1 MPRFNSLPD
10 WLAWQEGLHPKEIDL
25 GLERVAGVAQHLQL
39 QALQPVVVT
48 VAGTNGKGSS
58 IAMLEAIF
66 LQAGY
71 RVGAYTSPHLL
82 RYNER
87 IRIDGEAA
95 DDASL
100 CAAFSAI
107 DEVRGDTSLSYF
119 EFGTLA
125 ALWLFRQSAPDI
137 VLLEVGL
144 GGRLDAVNIVDA
156 DVALVTAVDI
166 DHSEW
171 LGNDRE
177 SIGREKAGI
186 FRRARPAVC
195 ADPDAP
201 ASLRGVAAEQEAVWY
216 GLGEQFC
223 IVRQADSW
231 QWRGPQTRS
240 EDLPMPA
247 LPGGHQLNNAAGV
260 LMVIEGLRQELPVSA
275 AAIRAGLA
283 GAALPGRCQL
293 IPGPVEL
300 LLDVSHNPHGA
311 AALTGLLETRP
322 CKGQTHLVIGMLADK
337 DVEATF
343 AALAPVVDLWYLAG
357 LDQPRGLRA
366 DELRRQGAKFPDVMD
381 ARCFVDVATALRQAF
396 ATAVE
401 GDRVVVCGSF
411 HTVANA
417 MSCRV

>member
-1 MPRFNSLPD
+1 
-10 WLAWQEGLHPKEIDL
+10 
-25 GLERVAGVAQHLQL
+25 
-39 QALQPVVVT
+39 
-48 VAGTNGKGSS
+48 
-58 IAMLEAIF
+58 MLEAI
-66 LQAGY
+66 LQQAGY

-87 IRIDGEAA
+87 IRIDGEVV

-100 CAAFSAI
+100 CAAFAAI

-195 ADPDAP
+195 ADPHAP
-201 ASLRGVAAEQEAVWY
+201 ASLREVAAERGAVWY
-216 GLGEQFC
+216 GLGEQFY
-223 IVRQADSW
+223 ILRRADSW
-231 QWRGPQTRS
+231 QWRGPQTHLV
-240 EDLPMPA
+240 DLPMPA
-247 LPGGHQLNNAAGV
+247 LPGEHQLYNAAGV
-260 LMVIEGLRQELPVSA
+260 LMVIDCLRQELPVSA
-275 AAIRAGLA
+275 AAMRAGLA
-283 GAALPGRCQL
+283 GAALPGRCQI

-311 AALTGLLETRP
+311 AALAGLLETRP
-322 CKGQTHLVIGMLADK
+322 CTGQTHLVIGMLAGK
-337 DVEATF
+337 DVEATL
-343 AALAPVVDLWYLAG
+343 ATLAPVVDHWYLAG
-357 LDQPRGLRA
+357 LDQPRGLGA
-366 DELRRQGAKFPDVMD
+366 DDLRRQAAKLPDTAD
-381 ARCFVDVATALRQAF
+381 APCFVDVATAMTQAF
-396 ATAVE
+396 ANAIE
-401 GDRVVVCGSF
+401 GDRIVVCGSF
-411 HTVANA
+411 HTVADA
-417 MSCRV
+417 MACRV

>member
-1 MPRFNSLPD
+1 MPRFTSLPD

-25 GLERVAGVAQHLQL
+25 GLERVAGVAQRLQL

-58 IAMLEAIF
+58 IAMLEAI
-66 LQAGY
+66 LRQAGY

-87 IRIDGEAA
+87 IRIDGEAV

-100 CAAFSAI
+100 CAAFAAI
-107 DEVRGDTSLSYF
+107 DEVRSDTSLSYF

-171 LGNDRE
+171 LGNDRV

-195 ADPDAP
+195 ADPDPP
-201 ASLRGVAAEQEAVWY
+201 ASLKEVAAEQQAEWY
-216 GLGEQFC
+216 ALGKQFR

-231 QWRGPQTRS
+231 QWRGPQTHL

-247 LPGGHQLNNAAGV
+247 LPGEHQLNNAAGV
-260 LMVIEGLRQELPVSA
+260 LMVIECLRHQLPVNA
-275 AAIRAGLA
+275 AAIRIGLA

-311 AALTGLLETRP
+311 AALAGLLETRV

-337 DVEATF
+337 DVEAAL
-343 AALAPVVDLWYLAG
+343 AALAPVVDHWYLAG
-357 LDQPRGLRA
+357 LELPRGLGA
-366 DELRRQGAKFPDVMD
+366 DALRQQAAKLPEVAD
-381 ARCFVDVATALRQAF
+381 APCFVDVATAMKQAF
-396 ATAVE
+396 ANAVE

-411 HTVANA
+411 HTVADA
-417 MSCRV
+417 MACRV

>member
-1 MPRFNSLPD
+1 MPRFTSLPD
-10 WLAWQEGLHPKEIDL
+10 WLTWQEGLHPKKIDL
-25 GLERVAGVAQHLQL
+25 GLDRIAGVARRLQL
-39 QALQPVVVT
+39 QDMQPVVVT

-58 IAMLEAIF
+58 IAMLEAIL
-66 LQAGY
+66 LQAGH

-87 IRIDGEAA
+87 IRIDGEVV

-100 CAAFSAI
+100 CAAFAAI

-119 EFGTLA
+119 EFGTLT
-125 ALWLFRQSAPDI
+125 ALWLFGQSAPDI

-177 SIGREKAGI
+177 TIGREKAGI
-186 FRRARPAVC
+186 FRRGRPAVC

-201 ASLRGVAAEQEAVWY
+201 ASLREVAAERETVWY
-216 GLGEQFC
+216 GLGEQFH
-223 IVRQADSW
+223 IVPRPDSW
-231 QWRGPQTRS
+231 QWRGPQTRLD
-240 EDLPMPA
+240 DLPKPA
-247 LPGGHQLNNAAGV
+247 LPGEHQLHNAAGV
-260 LMVIEGLRQELPVSA
+260 LMVIECLRHRLPVSA

-283 GAALPGRCQL
+283 HTALPGRCQL

-300 LLDVSHNPHGA
+300 LLDVSHNPHSA
-311 AALTGLLETRP
+311 AALARLLDTHP
-322 CKGQTHLVIGMLADK
+322 CRGQTHLVIGMLADK
-337 DVEATF
+337 DIDATL
-343 AALAPVVDLWYLAG
+343 AALAPLIDHWYLAG
-357 LDQPRGLRA
+357 LDQPRGLGA
-366 DELRRQGAKFPDVMD
+366 DELRQHAAKLPE
-381 ARCFVDVATALRQAF
+381 AASASCFVDVATALHQAL
-396 ATAVE
+396 AGAVE

-411 HTVANA
+411 HTVADA
-417 MSCRV
+417 MACRV

>member
-1 MPRFNSLPD
+1 MPRFTSLPD
-10 WLAWQEGLHPKEIDL
+10 WLAWQEGLHPKKIDL
-25 GLERVAGVAQHLQL
+25 GLERVAGVAQRLQL
-39 QALQPVVVT
+39 QDMQPVVVT

-58 IAMLEAIF
+58 IAMLESIL

-87 IRIDGEAA
+87 IRIDGAA
-95 DDASL
+95 IDDASL
-100 CAAFSAI
+100 CTAFAAI

-125 ALWLFRQSAPDI
+125 ALWLFGQSAPDI

-177 SIGREKAGI
+177 TIGREKAGI
-186 FRRARPAVC
+186 FRRGRPAVC

-201 ASLRGVAAEQEAVWY
+201 ASLRQVAAEREAVWY
-216 GLGEQFC
+216 GLGEQFH
-223 IVRQADSW
+223 ILRGAGSW
-231 QWRGPQTRS
+231 QWRGPRTRLD
-240 EDLPMPA
+240 DLPQPA
-247 LPGGHQLNNAAGV
+247 LPGEHQLHNAAGV
-260 LMVIEGLRQELPVSA
+260 LMVIECLQHELPVSV

-283 GAALPGRCQL
+283 GTALPGRCQL
-293 IPGPVEL
+293 MPGPVEL

-311 AALTGLLETRP
+311 AALARLLDTRP

-337 DVEATF
+337 DVDATL
-343 AALAPVVDLWYLAG
+343 AALAPVIDHWYLAG
-357 LDQPRGLRA
+357 LDQPRGLDA
-366 DELRRQGAKFPDVMD
+366 DDLRQHAAKLPEAAA
-381 ARCFVDVATALRQAF
+381 ARCFADVATALRQAL
-396 ATAVE
+396 ATAVA

-411 HTVANA
+411 HTVADA
-417 MSCRV
+417 MACRV